1 MLIALDEKMKVVL
14 DIVKKIT
21 KTSSTVL
28 IKGEEGVGKQTLARF
43 IHESSDRKN
52 GPFVPLDIAGMPSSF
67 VEEEILGH
75 ERGAFA
81 GAKTPRRGVL
91 SSADKGTLFITNTQD
106 IPLEMQSLLLRFL
119 QDHEVLPIGA
129 SHPHTVDVRVIATA
143 PSNVEQY
150 VQEGRFKAD
159 LYYRLNVIPIEIPP
173 LRDRPS
179 DIIPLAEMFI
189 DKLSSDNNSYPKYLT
204 EDAKR
209 ALMQYTWPGNI
220 RELQNVISK
229 AVLLSKSSDID
240 SQTLSIPFTSAPH
253 ILTTHP
259 SEAQQLAKIQSEFEM
274 FRKISIIASPIWE
287 GRQFPRENGLCFV
300 LMPFADER
308 DLQSVYNQHIKPVV
322 SQAGLR
328 CVRADDIN
336 DISGVMQS
344 VWEGINR
351 AQLII
356 ADLTNRN
363 ANVFYE
369 LGIAHTLGK
378 PVIIITQSMDFIPF
392 DLRHLR
398 CIIYEFKP
406 NMIKKFEEKLIKT
419 ISTVLESR

>member
-1 MLIALDEKMKVVL
+1 MLIAIDDKMKDVL
-14 DIVKKIT
+14 DIVNRIAG
-21 KTSSTVL
+21 TSATVL
-28 IKGEEGVGKQTLARF
+28 IKGEEGVGKKTLARF
-43 IHESSDRKN
+43 IHESSARKN
-52 GPFVPLDIAGMPSSF
+52 DPFVQFDFGGRTSSL
-67 VEEEILGH
+67 VEAEILGY
-75 ERGAFA
+75 EQGAFTD
-81 GAKTPRRGVL
+81 AKTSRRGVF
-91 SSADKGTLFITNTQD
+91 SAADKGTLLITNIQD
-106 IPLEMQSLLLRFL
+106 ISLEMQSLLLRFL
-119 QDHEVLPIGA
+119 QMSEVLPIGA
-129 SHPHTVDVRVIATA
+129 SHPHTVDVRVITTA
-143 PSNVEQY
+143 PSDLEQY
-150 VQEGRFKAD
+150 VQESRFRAD
-159 LYYRLNVIPIEIPP
+159 LYYRLNVIPIKIPP
-173 LRDRPS
+173 LRNRPS

-189 DKLSSDNNSYPKYLT
+189 DNCSSLNDSYPRYLT

-240 SQTLSIPFTSAPH
+240 SQTLSIPFTSAPQ

-259 SEAQQLAKIQSEFEM
+259 SEVQQLAKIQSEFEM
-274 FRKISIIASPIWE
+274 FRKTSIIASPIWE
-287 GRQFPRENGLCFV
+287 GRQFVKENDLCFV
-300 LMPFADER
+300 LMPFAEER

-351 AQLII
+351 ARLII

-363 ANVFYE
+363 PNVFYE

-398 CIIYEFKP
+398 CIIYEYKP
-406 NMIKKFEEKLIKT
+406 NMIKKFEESLIKT
-419 ISTVLESR
+419 ISTALELR

>member
-1 MLIALDEKMKVVL
+1 MLIALDQKMKYVL
-14 DIVKKIT
+14 DIVKMIA

-43 IHESSDRKN
+43 IHESSARKN
-52 GPFVPLDIAGMPSSF
+52 GPFVQLDIGGRPSSL
-67 VEEEILGH
+67 VEEEILGY
-75 ERGAFA
+75 ERGTFTDT
-81 GAKTPRRGVL
+81 KTSRRGAL
-91 SSADKGTLFITNTQD
+91 SLANKGTLLITNTQD

-129 SHPHTVDVRVIATA
+129 SHPHAVDVRVIATA
-143 PSNVEQY
+143 PSNIEQY
-150 VQEGRFKAD
+150 VQESRFRTD

-173 LRDRPS
+173 LRDRPN

-204 EDAKR
+204 EDARR

-240 SQTLSIPFTSAPH
+240 SQALSIRFTSAPY

-274 FRKISIIASPIWE
+274 FRKTSIIASPIWE
-287 GRQFPRENGLCFV
+287 GRQFIRENNLCFV

-344 VWEGINR
+344 VWESINR
-351 AQLII
+351 ARLII

-363 ANVFYE
+363 PNVFYE

-378 PVIIITQSMDFIPF
+378 PVIIITQSMDFIPL

-406 NMIKKFEEKLIKT
+406 NMIKKFEETLVKT
-419 ISTVLESR
+419 INTVLELR